1 MNSINIFKMK
11 VLIEEKD
18 YQEALIRLE
27 DVFDAILGT
36 KQGDEL
42 ERLSI
47 LIQKYED
54 KHYYIEL
61 PELIEAIRF
70 REDQLGV

>member
-1 MNSINIFKMK
+1 MK

-18 YQEALIRLE
+18 YQEALIRLG
-27 DVFDAILGT
+27 DVFDAIPGT
-36 KQGDEL
+36 KQGEEL

-54 KHYYIEL
+54 KHCYIKL
-61 PELIEAIRF
+61 PEPIEAIKF
-70 REDQLGV
+70 REEQLYA